1 MLFISLEVLL
11 FFLLLITPSHC
22 FTAPSCFRSLLP
34 TSQRLTYF
42 RRPASSA
49 LPWPHAPF
57 LHPLCT
63 RIRPTYRSLHEH
75 VILCH
80 ISFALTA
87 LAPVTLSTPYN
98 FNPHSPLFPLPPFHF
113 SHSQPSVPSLSS
125 LLCPRRPQSPL
136 AVDHILCSLRPPPL
150 PRITPLSPR
159 SPPALR

>member
-1 MLFISLEVLL
+1 MLYRTILLSLFATNLPAPHL
-11 FFLLLITPSHC
+11 FP
-22 FTAPSCFRSLLP
+22 ASCFLG
-34 TSQRLTYF
+34 T
-42 RRPASSA
+42 A
-49 LPWPHAPF
+49 LAARPF

-159 SPPALR
+159 SPPTLPPLSADRQGGTVHQVQH